1 MCLNYLSHISEH
13 SSEASPKNA
22 DLCSVIPASWLLLE
36 LVIIIIFALRFE
48 KELSPMENRMCLNN
62 LS

>member
-13 SSEASPKNA
+13 SSEASPKNV

-36 LVIIIIFALRFE
+36 LVIIIIFASRFE
-48 KELSPMENRMCLNN
+48 ELSLTENGMCLNN